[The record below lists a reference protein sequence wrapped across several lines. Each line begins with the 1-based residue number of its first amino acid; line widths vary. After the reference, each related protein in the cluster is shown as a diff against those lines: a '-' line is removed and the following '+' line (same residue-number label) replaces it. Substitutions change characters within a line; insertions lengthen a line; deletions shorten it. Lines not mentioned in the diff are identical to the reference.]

1 MKRMI
6 LIKKENVM
14 KRMILIASVLGAVL
28 SLGHALAQSPNFDDP
43 AAMAK
48 QKAELTAIV
57 ANPSAPIYLQHV
69 GTAIVDTSKYKKTGP
84 WTICFSNAAVNNPW
98 RVVGFKNMQAQVAV
112 DKAKI
117 KDFIVTDAGGSDD
130 KQIADINDM
139 LTGGKCDI
147 MLIAP
152 NTTAALT
159 PVVEKACGVLP
170 VIVFDR
176 GVTTTCPVTF
186 LHPVG
191 GYGYGIAA
199 AQFIIDNV
207 PKGGNVLALRILPGV
222 DVLETRFSAAKHL
235 LGEAGL
241 KIVGVEFTGADNA
254 KTKSIVADY
263 IQKGKIDAIFMD
275 AGATAVAAIEAFED
289 AGLPVPVITGE
300 DQQDFLQKWKSV
312 GFKGIAPT
320 YPTFQWRTAILAAE
334 KILSGESVPGPQWV
348 LPQPSITK
356 DVLDKY
362 INTAMPP
369 LHYAMCGCEDFPDYP
384 NRWK

>member
-1 MKRMI
+1 MKR
-6 LIKKENVM
+6 LIMVAAALGM
-14 KRMILIASVLGAVL
+14 VLGIG
-28 SLGHALAQSPNFDDP
+28 SALAQSPNFDDP
-43 AAMAK
+43 AEMAK
-48 QKAELTAIV
+48 QKAELTA
-57 ANPSAPIYLQHV
+57 APDNPNDPLYLQHI
-69 GTAIVDTSKYKKTGP
+69 GATMTDTAKYKKAGP
-84 WTICFSNAAVNNPW
+84 WTICFSNAAVDNPW

-147 MLIAP
+147 LLVAP

-159 PVVEKACGVLP
+159 PAVEKACAVLP

-176 GVTTTCPVTF
+176 GVTTKCPVTF

-199 AQFIIDNV
+199 AEFIAANA

-222 DVLETRFSAAKHL
+222 DVLETRFSAAKHIL
-235 LGEAGL
+235 TDAGL
-241 KIVGVEFTGADNA
+241 NIVGAEFTGGDNA
-254 KTKSIVADY
+254 KTKSIVEDY
-263 IQKGKIDAIFMD
+263 IQKGKIDAVFMD
-275 AGATAVAAIEAFED
+275 AGATAVAAAEAFED
-289 AGLPVPVITGE
+289 QGMQVPVLTGE
-300 DQQDFLQKWKSV
+300 DQQDYLQKWKAD
-312 GFKGIAPT
+312 GFKGMAPT
-320 YPTFQWRTAILAAE
+320 YPAFQWRTAIIAAE
-334 KILSGESVPGPQWV
+334 RVLNGEQIPGGEWV
-348 LPQPSITK
+348 LPQPSITQ

-384 NRWK
+384 ARWK